1 MTTERSPRQIRLLT
15 ALLLFGTFL
24 FGAVAGTGFSRWN
37 HMPPHLRRPSAPF
50 LPGPPGALSL
60 TPEQEAKAHEITE
73 RYRPQ
78 LEAILR
84 ANFPKVQ
91 ALNEQ
96 MEKEL
101 RELLTPEQTKIL
113 DEMKAHRPPMPPWGT
128 MPPGAGPPP
137 PGDPG
142 FMPPPGGGPPPW
154 PPGLAPPPPPPFG
167 GPPGSPKQLPKL
179 ENP

>member
-1 MTTERSPRQIRLLT
+1 
-15 ALLLFGTFL
+15 
-24 FGAVAGTGFSRWN
+24 
-37 HMPPHLRRPSAPF
+37 
-50 LPGPPGALSL
+50 LPGPPGALKL
-60 TPEQEAKAHEITE
+60 TLEQEAKAHEITE

-101 RELLTPEQTKIL
+101 REILTLEQTKIL
-113 DEMKAHRPPMPPWGT
+113 DEMKAHRPSMPPWGA
-128 MPPGAGPPP
+128 MPPGAGAPA

-142 FMPPPGGGPPPW
+142 FMPPPGGGPPLGGGSPPW
-154 PPGLAPPPPPPFG
+154 PPGLEPPPPPFG